1 MHPAKPLSVRIGL
14 AFSVIAFSG
23 SYQMATAADG
33 DAKPNEVV
41 STTTTTEVDEDN
53 QVGKTIWVATKTPK
67 ASSGVS
73 PSIDVVS
80 GGELK
85 VRQLYRVEDVISFM
99 PGVSMVQTGQAGSQA
114 SLFIRGMESNHT
126 VAMLN
131 GRRLPP
137 GLAGTYNMELLDT
150 TFLDG
155 VELYRGPISS
165 LYGSDAIAGALN
177 LRMADARQV
186 EDGLRGTLL
195 TEGGSFD
202 TFRMGSQLTYGK
214 GPLGAVFDFS
224 FLDTDNDGPRND
236 FRNLNLRSNVALEI
250 ADGVTLDLLGYLQD
264 SRLEVPGSELSAFYP
279 ENQLNDNRTWL
290 LSPRLTVE
298 RELWDL
304 QAHYSHNESRLLATR
319 DVFLQDNRLEQSSNE
334 VEARFNFHPT
344 DTGTYT
350 LGLAYFGYDFSREPL
365 VAGAFNKPASKSYG
379 YYSVFGQADVDLPL
393 NLNLLASAR
402 WDEYDSFDSK
412 GTYSI
417 QLAHQIESTDTQ
429 LFAKVATGYKAPSG
443 QDFVFLDPSVD
454 PDTLSPEESLSYEFG
469 IRQAFPAELGSIS
482 LVYFNTELE
491 NLIDS
496 VGFPAFPS
504 QVDTRMD
511 GFELEL
517 TLVPVEGLTLYTNY
531 SYLDAVITRGQYLG
545 GFGGGP
551 GDRLPRRPRHTL
563 SGGVLYRTLDWKLGA
578 ELRGG
583 YDRVDGPDVVL
594 GDYTVA
600 RVYGSYYLR
609 DNVEIFARMEN
620 VFDEDYQSTLGYH
633 AAGFGAFAGLRI
645 SF

>member
-1 MHPAKPLSVRIGL
+1 MNPSKRFFVKASLL
-14 AFSVIAFSG
+14 FSTFLFG
-23 SYQMATAADG
+23 NGGNLATAAEE
-33 DAKPNEVV
+33 ATPPAEAV
-41 STTTTTEVDEDN
+41 STTTTTEVDNDN
-53 QVGKTIWVATKTPK
+53 EIGKTIWVATKTPK
-67 ASSGVS
+67 ASSRVS
-73 PSIDVVS
+73 PSVDAVS

-99 PGVSMVQTGQAGSQA
+99 PGVSVVQTGQTGSQT

-131 GRRLPP
+131 GRRLAP

-150 TFLDG
+150 TFLDS

-165 LYGSDAIAGALN
+165 LYGSDAIAGALD

-186 EDGLRGTLL
+186 GEGLQGTLL

-202 TFRMGSQLTYGK
+202 TLRAGSQLTYGK
-214 GPLGAVFDFS
+214 GPLGAVFDVS
-224 FLDTDNDGPRND
+224 FLDTANDGPRND
-236 FRNLNLRSNVALEI
+236 FSNLNLRSNVAVEI
-250 ADGVTLDLLGYLQD
+250 ADGVTVDLLGYLQD
-264 SRLEVPGSELSAFYP
+264 SRLEVPGSELSTFYP
-279 ENQLNDNRTWL
+279 EGQLNDNRSWL
-290 LSPRLTVE
+290 LSPRLTIE
-298 RELWDL
+298 RDLWDL
-304 QAHYSHNESRLLATR
+304 QAYYSHNESRLNATR
-319 DVFLQDNRLEQSSNE
+319 DVYLQDNRLEQSSNE
-334 VEARFNFHPT
+334 VEARINMHPT
-344 DTGTYT
+344 DNGTYT
-350 LGLAYFGYDFSREPL
+350 LGVGYFGYDFSREPL
-365 VAGAFNKPASKSYG
+365 TAGAFNSPASKSYG

-412 GTYSI
+412 GTYSV
-417 QLAHQIESTDTQ
+417 QLAHQIEPTDTQ

-454 PDTLSPEESLSYEFG
+454 PDTLAPEDSFSYEFG
-469 IRQAFPAELGSIS
+469 IRQALPDQLGNIS
-482 LVYFNTELE
+482 VVYFNTELE

-511 GFELEL
+511 GFEFGLS
-517 TLVPVEGLTLYTNY
+517 LVPVAGLTFYTNY
-531 SYLDAVITRGQYLG
+531 TYLDAIITRGQYLG

-551 GDRLPRRPRHTL
+551 GERLPRRPRHTL
-563 SGGVLYRTLDWKLGA
+563 SGGLLYRTADWKLGA

-583 YDRVDGPDVVL
+583 YDRVDGPSVVL

-620 VFDEDYQSTLGYH
+620 VFDENYQTTMGYH
-633 AAGFGAFAGLRI
+633 AAGFGAFGGVRI